1 MASRPPAP
9 VSEPPYN
16 VVFMGTPELA
26 ARILE
31 VMLDARHPAWRVVGG
46 VTRPDQPRGRGLGV
60 APSPVAVVCAR
71 HGLPALKPRA
81 LGSREFLSQLTG
93 WAPDYLVVAA
103 YGRILPRAVLDLP
116 RGLPINVHASLL
128 PRLRGAAPI
137 QGALLAGDRET
148 GVTIMR
154 IVERLDA
161 GPILLQR
168 RLEIAAD
175 DTAASLS
182 ARLADLGAQALLEAL
197 EALIAG
203 RLAEMPQDESQ
214 ATYTTLVKK
223 EDARIDWSLP
233 AVQIERVVRAYY
245 PWPVAH
251 ALLGGEEVRIYRAA
265 PLTGS
270 NPESVVP
277 GTIIAAGREL
287 VVQCGEGSLRLLE
300 VQAPGRKR
308 IKGEDFARGRR
319 LSVGQSFDQP
329 APISAA

>member
-9 VSEPPYN
+9 GSEPSN
-16 VVFMGTPELA
+16 IVFMGTPEFA

-31 VMLDARHPAWRVVGG
+31 VMLQSRHLAWRVVGA

-60 APSPVAVVCAR
+60 APSPVALICAQR
-71 HGLPALKPRA
+71 GLPMLKPRA
-81 LGSREFLSQLTG
+81 LGSREFLAQLTA

-116 RGLPINVHASLL
+116 RGLPLNVHASLL

-154 IVERLDA
+154 VVERLDA

-168 RLEIAAD
+168 RLEIAPD
-175 DTAASLS
+175 DTSASLS
-182 ARLADLGAQALLEAL
+182 ARLAELGAQAVLEAM
-197 EALIAG
+197 EELIAG
-203 RLAEMPQDESQ
+203 RLAERPQDESQ
-214 ATYTTLVKK
+214 ATYTALVKK
-223 EDARIDWSLP
+223 ADARIDWTLP
-233 AVQIERVVRAYY
+233 AVQIERLVRAYY
-245 PWPVAH
+245 PWPVAFT
-251 ALLGGEEVRIYRAA
+251 LLGGEELRIYGAT
-265 PLTGS
+265 PLAEGCPGS
-270 NPESVVP
+270 AMP

-287 VVQCGEGSLRLLE
+287 VVRCGEGNLRLLE

-319 LSVGQSFDQP
+319 LLPGQSFDQALP
-329 APISAA
+329 NSAA